1 MGQKK
6 DKKTLYLPDWLI
18 ELIDREGDRYDG
30 PGILAGAAIWN
41 FCRIPESERVK
52 ILQEYRIKEIQ
63 EAYGMNVPP
72 AVQAQMDAVATETAT
87 KGHPPRTARTTR
99 RSSNVE
105 NTSIK

>member
-18 ELIDREGDRYDG
+18 ELIDREGDRYG
-30 PGILAGAAIWN
+30 GAGILAGAAIWN

-63 EAYGMNVPP
+63 EAYGMKVPP
-72 AVQAQMDAVATETAT
+72 AVQAQMDADATEAAT
-87 KGHPPRTARTTR
+87 KGRPPRAARTAR
-99 RSSNVE
+99 RSSNAE
-105 NTSIK
+105 NAIIK